1 MNQNQKNRSKRIG
14 VIRFDPPNASHQRET
29 DRLRLMIWIWW
40 LCARLFI
47 SVVLSVCVCVCVC
60 VWERE
65 RERVCVCVCV
75 SVRERE
81 CESVCVSLLSL
92 QKCEPKVTISFR
104 NTGSESSRPREWAAM
119 FGDVPVPWCSLSA
132 GSIRSVSGAG
142 AGVRQCLCSCS
153 DRWAALLFITL
164 STDDEEE
171 ESRVTQTRLAA
182 QPIRSR
188 IEKVFINNY
197 LFIASCLFIP
207 SQEYFNDEKQVKY
220 IYSQQN

>member
-1 MNQNQKNRSKRIG
+1 MGTVLNHQKWSEPIKQMNQKNRSKRIG

-40 LCARLFI
+40 LWGRQRWRDAR
-47 SVVLSVCVCVCVC
+47 SVCVC
-60 VWERE
+60 
-65 RERVCVCVCV
+65 
-75 SVRERE
+75 
-81 CESVCVSLLSL
+81 VCVSLLSL

-104 NTGSESSRPREWAAM
+104 NTGSDSWLSREWAAM

-153 DRWAALLFITL
+153 DRGAALLFITL

-182 QPIRSR
+182 QPIRFR

-207 SQEYFNDEKQVKY
+207 SQEYFHDEKQVKY